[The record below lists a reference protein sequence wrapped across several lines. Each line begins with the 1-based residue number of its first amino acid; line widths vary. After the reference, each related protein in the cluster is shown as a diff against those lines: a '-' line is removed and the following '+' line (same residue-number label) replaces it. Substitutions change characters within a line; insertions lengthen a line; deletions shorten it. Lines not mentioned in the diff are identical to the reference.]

1 MSSTT
6 SRKRSRRR
14 GKRRASAPAA
24 RRGALSRGR
33 VIREALALLD
43 RDGLETFSVRR
54 LADHLGV
61 TPMALYNHV
70 SSRKDLLHAVAE
82 TLVAEVEYHP
92 ARGDWQKVV
101 RGCFRTLREA
111 CLAHPGAVPLVES
124 ADVLPTAV
132 FRPME
137 IVLRAL
143 QTAGFTR
150 EDAVRAYFVLITF
163 TLGQVKYQ
171 MTGWARG
178 VDLAAA
184 LREGRIDPASFP
196 TIAQAGVGKTW
207 DFDTFFEFGLSVI
220 VAGLRDRARQR

>member
-6 SRKRSRRR
+6 SRKRSRSRR
-14 GKRRASAPAA
+14 KRRAPAPAV
-24 RRGALSRGR
+24 RRDALSRGR

-43 RDGLETFSVRR
+43 RDGLETFSIRR

-70 SSRKDLLHAVAE
+70 NSKKDLLHAVAE
-82 TLVAEVEYHP
+82 TLVGAVEYHP
-92 ARGDWQKVV
+92 TRGDWRRVV
-101 RGCFRTLREA
+101 AGCFRTLREA

-124 ADVLPTAV
+124 ADMLPAAV

-137 IVLRAL
+137 IVLSAL
-143 QTAGFTR
+143 QSAGLTR
-150 EDAVRAYFVLITF
+150 DEATRAYFVLITF

-171 MTGWARG
+171 MGGWARG
-178 VDLAAA
+178 VDLDEA
-184 LREGRIDPASFP
+184 LREGRIDAAAYPAV
-196 TIAQAGVGKTW
+196 AQVSTGQAW

-220 VAGLRDRARQR
+220 VAGLHDRARKR